1 MKSEEKAREDKM
13 KTLII
18 TMLIIGLTGLSA
30 MAQTP
35 QEAVYFLHDE
45 NGVGIRAQGMG
56 NAFTGLANDYS
67 AIYWNPAGLTQLETS
82 EIDGSL
88 YHLKYN
94 NTATY
99 VGSTILDDRTFTKL
113 HSLGLAYKFPTNRG
127 SFVLAFGYN
136 RFKNYDEFLYFS
148 GFSQDSIDLG
158 FDLEDDNGNV
168 GYYPFS
174 NNVQRT
180 EEIRQ
185 EGNLGAWSIGGG
197 LQLSSSLA
205 LGITFDFYSGK
216 STYMMDF
223 FQDDVDDVYNQYPAD
238 YNAYEVYDMISSKFS
253 GWGVKI
259 GSMLHLSEDLR
270 TGITVELPRSMVVF
284 ETYSSTDALY
294 FDDGTGSEADLGSG
308 EWEYVIRYP
317 LKFSGGAS
325 LDMGPFTFAGS
336 FDYRDWTQV
345 EFDVPEGR
353 SFSDDY
359 QSLIS
364 DNRFFQ
370 TSFRATFGW
379 AAGAELRV
387 PGTALELR
395 GGYRV
400 VPSPLI
406 SANELLDRTYISA
419 GIGYNIDKHAVLN
432 LSYTRGNWNKYSS
445 DFYTPSGTSESVKS
459 EKFLAGITFRI

>member
-1 MKSEEKAREDKM
+1 M
-13 KTLII
+13 KTLL
-18 TMLIIGLTGLSA
+18 TVLLSIGIMSIA
-30 MAQTP
+30 AFAQTP

-45 NGVGIRAQGMG
+45 NGVGIKAQSMG
-56 NAFTGLANDYS
+56 NAFVGVANDYS

-82 EIDGSL
+82 EIDGSV

-94 NTATY
+94 NAATY
-99 VGSTILDDRTFTKL
+99 LGSTILDDRTFTKL
-113 HSLGLAYKFPTNRG
+113 HSLGLAYKFPTTQG

-158 FDLEDDNGNV
+158 FDIEDDNGDV
-168 GYYPFS
+168 AYYPFAD
-174 NNVQRT
+174 NVQRT

-185 EGNLGAWSIGGG
+185 EGNLGAWSLGGG
-197 LQLSSSLA
+197 LELSHNFA
-205 LGITFDFYSGK
+205 LGLTFDFYSGRSRYK
-216 STYMMDF
+216 MDF
-223 FQDDVDDVYNQYPAD
+223 FQDDVNNNYNQYPAD
-238 YNAYEVYDMISSKFS
+238 YDAYEVYDMIDSKFS

-259 GSMLHLSEDLR
+259 GSMLHLSKDLR
-270 TGITVELPRSMVVF
+270 AGLTVELPRSMVVF

-294 FDDGTGSEADLGSG
+294 FDDGTGSEADLGGG
-308 EWEYVIRYP
+308 EWEYVIKYP
-317 LKFSGGAS
+317 FKFSGGVS

-345 EFDVPEGR
+345 EFDIPEGR
-353 SFSDDY
+353 TFSDDY
-359 QSLIS
+359 QSLLD
-364 DNRFFQ
+364 DNRFFP

-387 PGTALELR
+387 PGTGLQLR
-395 GGYRV
+395 AGYRV

-406 SANELLDRTYISA
+406 SANEFLDRKYISA
-419 GIGYNIDKHAVLN
+419 GIGYNIDKNAIFN
-432 LSYTRGNWNKYSS
+432 LSYTRGNWNKFSS

-459 EKFLAGITFRI
+459 EKFLAGITFKI

>member
-1 MKSEEKAREDKM
+1 MRN
-13 KTLII
+13 LIKI
-18 TMLIIGLTGLSA
+18 SLTIGILVTGLI
-30 MAQTP
+30 AQTP

-45 NGVGIRAQGMG
+45 SGVGIKAQSMG
-56 NAFTGLANDYS
+56 NAYVGLANDYS

-94 NTATY
+94 NSATFL
-99 VGSTILDDRTFTKL
+99 GSTILDDRSFTKL
-113 HSLGLAYKFPTNRG
+113 HSLGLAYKFPTNQG

-136 RFKNYDEFLYFS
+136 RFKNYDEYLYFS

-158 FDLEDDNGNV
+158 FDLEDDEGNAA
-168 GYYPFS
+168 YYPFS

-185 EGNLGAWSIGGG
+185 DGNLGAWSFGGG
-197 LQLSSSLA
+197 LQISRNFAVGL
-205 LGITFDFYSGK
+205 TFDFFSGK
-216 STYMMDF
+216 NQYMMDF
-223 FQDDVDDVYNQYPAD
+223 FQDDVDNNYNQYPAD
-238 YNAYEVYDMISSKFS
+238 YDAYEVYDRITSEFR

-259 GSMLHLSEDLR
+259 GSMLHLTDDLR
-270 TGITVELPRSMVVF
+270 AGLTVELPRSMIVY
-284 ETYSSTDALY
+284 ETYSSSDALY

-308 EWEYVIRYP
+308 EWEYVIKYP
-317 LKFSGGAS
+317 FKFSGGAS

-336 FDYRDWTQV
+336 FNYRDWTQV
-345 EFDVPEGR
+345 EFDMPKGR

-359 QSLIS
+359 QSLLD
-364 DNRFFQ
+364 DNRIFP

-379 AAGAELRV
+379 AAGGELRV
-387 PGTALELR
+387 PGTGLQLR
-395 GGYRV
+395 AGYRV

-406 SANELLDRTYISA
+406 YANEILDRKYISA
-419 GIGYNIDKHAVLN
+419 GIGYSIDKHAVFN
-432 LSYTRGNWNKYSS
+432 LSYTRGNWTKFSS

-459 EKFLAGITFRI
+459 EKFLAGITFKI